1 MIATQWS
8 SEKADQGSL
17 FFIGSA
23 YNAAAYLKS
32 PSRQGLFSSWHSEKV
47 CLRVLSITGIC
58 FADSGLQKAVADWAH
73 VAQFLFVARAKSPGE
88 FIVAKESL
96 LNELL
101 GPVVESMGYT
111 FWGLEY
117 LSQGKQTVLRVFIDH
132 ENGITVD
139 DCAAV
144 SRQISSVMDVEDPIS
159 QVYNLEVSSPGMD
172 RPVFTLEQYQSL
184 AGNIIDVRLRMA
196 FDGRRKFK
204 GQLIGVEQEDIVLRV
219 DDNEYLLPI
228 ELIEKANV
236 VPQFKD

>member
-1 MIATQWS
+1 
-8 SEKADQGSL
+8 
-17 FFIGSA
+17 
-23 YNAAAYLKS
+23 
-32 PSRQGLFSSWHSEKV
+32 
-47 CLRVLSITGIC
+47 
-58 FADSGLQKAVADWAH
+58 
-73 VAQFLFVARAKSPGE
+73 
-88 FIVAKESL
+88 VAKESL

>member
-1 MIATQWS
+1 M
-8 SEKADQGSL
+8 
-17 FFIGSA
+17 
-23 YNAAAYLKS
+23 
-32 PSRQGLFSSWHSEKV
+32 
-47 CLRVLSITGIC
+47 LSITGIC
-58 FADSGLQKAVADWAH
+58 SAGSGLQKAVADWAH

-117 LSQGKQTVLRVFIDH
+117 LSQGKDTVLRVFIDH

-172 RPVFTLEQYQSL
+172 RPVFTLEQYASL

>member
-1 MIATQWS
+1 M
-8 SEKADQGSL
+8 
-17 FFIGSA
+17 
-23 YNAAAYLKS
+23 
-32 PSRQGLFSSWHSEKV
+32 
-47 CLRVLSITGIC
+47 
-58 FADSGLQKAVADWAH
+58 
-73 VAQFLFVARAKSPGE
+73 
-88 FIVAKESL
+88 AKESL

-101 GPVVESMGYT
+101 APVVESMGYV

-117 LSQGKQTVLRVFIDH
+117 ISQGKQSTLRIYIDH

-144 SRQISSVMDVEDPIS
+144 SRQASSVLDVEDPIS

-172 RPVFTLEQYQSL
+172 RPIFTLDQFTSL

-204 GQLIGVEQEDIVLRV
+204 GYLIGVEQEDIVLRV

-228 ELIEKANV
+228 ELIEKAHV

>member
-1 MIATQWS
+1 M
-8 SEKADQGSL
+8 
-17 FFIGSA
+17 
-23 YNAAAYLKS
+23 
-32 PSRQGLFSSWHSEKV
+32 
-47 CLRVLSITGIC
+47 
-58 FADSGLQKAVADWAH
+58 
-73 VAQFLFVARAKSPGE
+73 
-88 FIVAKESL
+88 AKESL

-184 AGNIIDVRLRMA
+184 AGNIIDVRLRIA